1 MLRKLAAEP
10 VVHFVLL
17 GAALF
22 ALNAALPEPSAEKE
36 IAVTEAR
43 IRALAE
49 NYRRTWQRAPTREE
63 LDALIDDF
71 VREEVLYREALAAGL
86 DRDDST
92 IRRRLRQ
99 KMEFLAEEAAAA
111 AQPTDKELADYL
123 AANPEAFRTE
133 PRVTFSQVPLGGKL
147 SMLEPRYENV
157 AQRDVERVFGREFA
171 DALAKQPPGSW
182 AGPIASGYGAHRVK
196 VEKFVPGG
204 LPPLE
209 EARPLVEREWRN
221 AKRKALGD
229 ELYARLRGQYKVV
242 VGKP

>member
-10 VVHFVLL
+10 VVHFILL

-22 ALNAALPEPSAEKE
+22 ALNAALPDAAPPQE
-36 IAVTEAR
+36 IVVTEGR
-43 IRALAE
+43 IRSLAE
-49 NYRRTWQRAPTREE
+49 TFRRTFQREPTRQE
-63 LDALIDDF
+63 LDALVEDF
-71 VREEVLYREALAAGL
+71 VREEVFYREALAAGM

-99 KMEFLAEEAAAA
+99 KMEFMIEEAAAA
-111 AQPTDKELADYL
+111 AQPNDKELAGYL

-133 PRVTFSQVPLGGKL
+133 PRVTFSQLPVGGRL

-171 DALAKQPPGSW
+171 EALAKQPPGSW

-204 LPPLE
+204 LPALE

-221 AKRKALGD
+221 ARRKALGD
-229 ELYARLRGQYKVV
+229 ELYARLRSQYKVV